1 MSAEERAPFVVSC
14 NLESPICRDWVRQG
28 KEEKEAKSD
37 QTWEGSSADESEEL
51 ELEPEPPP
59 AAVRRKVSFADAFGL
74 DLVSVKK
81 YDSRDSRG
89 QDLFGLIGTENR
101 EGEEY
106 RMSCLFTVPASDQE
120 LEMKIQK
127 QKLEL
132 ESIKLLPEST
142 AIQGIIRVLNLCFH
156 KAVYVRTTL
165 DSWQSHFDLQAEYM
179 PGSSD
184 GETDRFAFQLM
195 LMPPFQAKEMRVE
208 FCLRYESAVGTFWAN
223 NGGTN
228 YIVFCHQR
236 CRGDLKEK
244 EREREKVKEE
254 SNHKGIRSCLKTV
267 SKNICTET
275 EETHAEASG
284 EISEQ
289 ITSSI
294 GHRWE
299 STTDEE
305 AGITPPKFLKDCCKT
320 LVDRRRT
327 RRAARL
333 AHVQDY
339 FSQKAKQETTSKSST
354 MSIPKLNTPSRRDLP
369 IVHTLQ
375 GHRMDT
381 SLMLL
386 NQIPLLSLGWGGNKT
401 ALTQANP
408 TDVCNGTNPE
418 NHPVDDQPAN
428 VACDTQE
435 VFLSGSD
442 TTHRQKDT
450 QDQQCIPQESVC
462 SHFSQFQSVSNIN
475 EGAEKDTSLSMT
487 TTEQELFY
495 WRAAEILE
503 SVPSEQLN
511 DLSSGHS
518 REPVLGYQ
526 HVEEP
531 RVTPV
536 TCSAQGSETKR
547 AVRELE
553 RSGDHQTPHH
563 EHTSRPLSQGM
574 SPGEAVPSTFDTDTP
589 NSKVRD
595 GILPEEFMGCFD
607 TSNTEAKVKEKTHIA
622 VNDSLTFTGIIDE
635 PFEDR
640 QKVES
645 LEKKDIDKD
654 RELKTVNDDEQVETW
669 AFHTELREEE
679 MENTRKDQDE
689 KTLDE
694 RKGIKSIPLCDE
706 NKLGMLNE
714 NRKDNSELQKDDK
727 GHLEAANE
735 RLYKKEEKTGDKEEE
750 MYSETKQV
758 RVEESKVLGENQSDG
773 EERDVDDFKTCH
785 QPHDTPNT
793 HINTPD
799 HISSYQTV
807 SIDLFEH
814 LSWTTPVKEKE
825 ARDDFEFGSTLRN
838 RATHESLDEVDE
850 LPITLTSV
858 HLSWVGATD
867 SMGSNSRLLSWRQE
881 FCSLGY
887 VYAILFIIFLTAY
900 LYDLPTCLALYLSSL
915 CWWQEK
921 ARNSTGLSPDINLM
935 SNEIT

>member
-37 QTWEGSSADESEEL
+37 QTWKGSSADESE

-89 QDLFGLIGTENR
+89 PDLFGLIGTENR

-106 RMSCLFTVPASDQE
+106 HISCLFTVPASDQE
-120 LEMKIQK
+120 LEMRIQK

-132 ESIKLLPEST
+132 ESIELFPGST
-142 AIQGIIRVLNLCFH
+142 TIQGIIRVLNICFH

-195 LMPPFQAKEMRVE
+195 LMPPFQAKWTRVE
-208 FCLRYESAVGTFWAN
+208 FCLRYESSAGTFWAN

-236 CRGDLKEK
+236 YRGDLKEK

-267 SKNICTET
+267 SKKICT

-284 EISEQ
+284 EISEHV
-289 ITSSI
+289 TPSI
-294 GHRWE
+294 GHRRE
-299 STTDEE
+299 STTEEE
-305 AGITPPKFLKDCCKT
+305 AGITPPKSLMDCCKT
-320 LVDRRRT
+320 LVDQRRI

-339 FSQKAKQETTSKSST
+339 FSQKAKRETISKSST
-354 MSIPKLNTPSRRDLP
+354 MSIPKLNVPSSRDLP
-369 IVHTLQ
+369 IVHILQ
-375 GHRMDT
+375 GNSMDT
-381 SLMLL
+381 SPMLL
-386 NQIPLLSLGWGGNKT
+386 NQIPLLSLDWGGNTT

-418 NHPVDDQPAN
+418 NHPVDNQPAN
-428 VACDTQE
+428 SACDTWE
-435 VFLSGSD
+435 AFLSGSD
-442 TTHRQKDT
+442 TIHRQKDT

-462 SHFSQFQSVSNIN
+462 SHFSQSQSVSNMN
-475 EGAEKDTSLSMT
+475 EGAEKDTSLSVT
-487 TTEQELFY
+487 TSEPESFY

-503 SVPSEQLN
+503 SVPSEQSN
-511 DLSSGHS
+511 DLSSGPS

-526 HVEEP
+526 YVEEP

-547 AVRELE
+547 VVRELK
-553 RSGDHQTPHH
+553 RSGDRRTPHH
-563 EHTSRPLSQGM
+563 EHTSGHLSQGM

-595 GILPEEFMGCFD
+595 GILPEEFTGRFD
-607 TSNTEAKVKEKTHIA
+607 TSNAEAKVKENIHRA

-640 QKVES
+640 QKVGS

-654 RELKTVNDDEQVETW
+654 RELKMVNDNMGEEKESEEQVETW

-694 RKGIKSIPLCDE
+694 RKGIKSIPLCIE

-714 NRKDNSELQKDDK
+714 NWKDNSELQKDDK
-727 GHLEAANE
+727 RHLEAANE
-735 RLYKKEEKTGDKEEE
+735 GLQMEKTGDKEEE
-750 MYSETKQV
+750 MYSETKQE
-758 RVEESKVLGENQSDG
+758 RVEESKVLGENQTDG
-773 EERDVDDFKTCH
+773 EGRDDDDFKTCH
-785 QPHDTPNT
+785 QPHDTQNT

-807 SIDLFEH
+807 NIDLFEH
-814 LSWTTPVKEKE
+814 LSWTTSVKEKE
-825 ARDDFEFGSTLRN
+825 ATPLEDDFEFGSTLRN
-838 RATHESLDEVDE
+838 RATHESLDEVDK
-850 LPITLTSV
+850 LPITLPSV
-858 HLSWVGATD
+858 HLSWVGGTD
-867 SMGSNSRLLSWRQE
+867 SNRRLLSCWQE
-881 FCSLGY
+881 FCSLGH
-887 VYAILFIIFLTAY
+887 VYAILFVIFVTAY
-900 LYDLPTCLALYLSSL
+900 LYDLPTCLALYLFFSVL
-915 CWWQEK
+915 LVWKRQETTYG
-921 ARNSTGLSPDINLM
+921 RG
-935 SNEIT
+935 